1 MFLLV
6 PAYPGCPGSKAV
18 KRSLLLLLSVFQYH
32 KTVDLG
38 GLRKPLLDGS
48 SDAPMEM
55 GNYRGK
61 YWEMPGP
68 AKQLIRQ
75 LLKVTHKV
83 AAQSDAI

>member
-6 PAYPGCPGSKAV
+6 PTYPGCPGSKAV
-18 KRSLLLLLSVFQYH
+18 KRSLLLLSVFQYQ

-55 GNYRGK
+55 GNYRGT
-61 YWEMPGP
+61 YREMPGP